1 MPHLVILYTGN
12 LDAVS
17 DMTALCRGLADTML
31 TVTDEAGKQ
40 VFPTGGTR
48 VLAYPAP
55 HFAVADGGVAG
66 RAAGQG
72 GDYGF
77 VYLNLRMGRG
87 RSAAVHLQSGQKLEA
102 VAKAHFAPLL
112 ARRPVGVTLQIDEGP
127 EVFDAKNSSL
137 HPLFQPKA

>member
-12 LDAVS
+12 LDALS
-17 DMTALCRGLADTML
+17 DMTALCRGLADAML
-31 TVTDEAGKQ
+31 TVTDEAGKP

-55 HFAVADGGVAG
+55 HFAVADGGAAG

-72 GDYGF
+72 SDYGF

-87 RSAAVHLQSGQKLEA
+87 RSAAVHLQAGQKLEA

-112 ARRPVGVTLQIDEGP
+112 ASRPIGVTLQIDEGP